1 MECQECLLHFRFLAL
16 KSPVFQ
22 HAYGATYLTEQ
33 LRDCKFQISPGAFF
47 QVNTEGAE
55 ILYQLVVDKVRE
67 VSQPNPM
74 QTVLFDVCCGTG
86 TIGITCL
93 KAGVVGQV
101 VGVDIS
107 EPAIADANRN
117 AILNGYTTNEMS
129 TVSDTSNDNDC
140 NNPSTRF
147 VASRAELVLGR
158 EIHNAKQRQRQT
170 DDNGTIK
177 EMKFVA
183 VVDPA
188 REGLHADV
196 VKAIRSN
203 QRITRLVYVS
213 CNPTATLV
221 RDAALFCS
229 PPTKR
234 YTGRPFR
241 ITSAQPVDMF
251 PLTNHCEM
259 VMTFDQLT
267 EDELNNV

>member
-1 MECQECLLHFRFLAL
+1 M
-16 KSPVFQ
+16 
-22 HAYGATYLTEQ
+22 
-33 LRDCKFQISPGAFF
+33 
-47 QVNTEGAE
+47 NTEGAE

-67 VSQPNPM
+67 VSQPDPQ
-74 QTVLFDVCCGTG
+74 QTLLFDVCCGTG

-117 AILNGYTTNEMS
+117 AVLNGYTTND
-129 TVSDTSNDNDC
+129 VSDSKAWNE
-140 NNPSTRF
+140 TRF

-158 EIHNAKQRQRQT
+158 EIQNAKQRPRSV
-170 DDNGTIK
+170 DDNGAQPK

-196 VKAIRSN
+196 VKAIRAN

-213 CNPTATLV
+213 CNPTVSLV

-259 VMTFDQLT
+259 VMTFDRLS
-267 EDELNNV
+267 ENEM